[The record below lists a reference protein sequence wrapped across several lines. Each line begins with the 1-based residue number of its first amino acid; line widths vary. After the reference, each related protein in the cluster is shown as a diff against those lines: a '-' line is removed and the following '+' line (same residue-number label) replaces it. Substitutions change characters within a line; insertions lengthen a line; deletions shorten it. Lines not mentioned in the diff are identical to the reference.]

1 MEKFH
6 FVTARLA
13 TGGDL
18 HGQEDRAMA
27 DLAVLT
33 AAGITHIIDCRQEW
47 SDQPFVARHAPTVR
61 YLHLGVDDR
70 HNHHQPDWFFDE
82 GTAFALEA
90 LAADPEARVLAHC
103 HMGINRGPSMAYAIL
118 LASGVAPLDAIEA
131 IRGARPIA
139 YIGYAEDALDWHHR
153 RTDASELD
161 RRRDRRALRAWR
173 AADTLDVDAV
183 IRGIRS
189 AEGTE
194 LR

>member
-1 MEKFH
+1 MPNID
-6 FVTARLA
+6 FVLSRLA
-13 TGGDL
+13 AGGDL
-18 HGQEDRAMA
+18 PVDEAAALA
-27 DLAVLT
+27 DLAALVE
-33 AAGITHIIDCRQEW
+33 AGVTHIIDCRQEW
-47 SDQPFVARHAPTVR
+47 SDERFVAAHAPGVT
-61 YLHLGVDDR
+61 YLHHGVDDAGQR
-70 HNHHQPDWFFDE
+70 MPDWWFDA

-90 LAADPEARVLAHC
+90 LARPGTKVLAHC

-118 LASGVAPLDAIEA
+118 LRLGWEPVAAMDAI
-131 IRGARPIA
+131 RSARPIA
-139 YIGYAEDALDWHHR
+139 YIAYAEDALDWHHR
-153 RTDASELD
+153 RTGASELD